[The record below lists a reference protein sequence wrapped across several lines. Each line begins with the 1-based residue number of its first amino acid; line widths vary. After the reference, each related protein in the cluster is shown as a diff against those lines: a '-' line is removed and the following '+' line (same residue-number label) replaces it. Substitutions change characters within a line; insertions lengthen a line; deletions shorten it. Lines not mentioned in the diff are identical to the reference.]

1 MRSCV
6 AHVGEQKGGGGG
18 GEGDGGEGLVG
29 QAAICVATPANSML
43 RPESTLLTVK
53 VSCAQR
59 RRGEGERWCPSS
71 ARHRGCT

>member
-1 MRSCV
+1 M
-6 AHVGEQKGGGGG
+6 GEQKGGGGG

-59 RRGEGERWCPSS
+59 RRGSGSVGALLARDGRGGAPS
-71 ARHRGCT
+71 AAHG